1 MKLFSVFRKTLR
13 EMLREPLI
21 LALSLVFAPFFVLL
35 YYLFFPSGSTTYS
48 VMVLNQDMGAQTQN
62 GAALHAGQDVIAAMR
77 QVRYPNGSPMLI
89 VSVVM
94 DRADA
99 EARLRNRD
107 AAALVILPADF
118 SRTLQAIVAG
128 QTGLTTSVTLVGD
141 LTNPAYAV
149 TAIMSST
156 PLDAYVQAYTGI
168 RSPILLNEIPLGA
181 SAARTEFENYVPGLL
196 VFAVILLIFLAAMT
210 VAREVETGTLRRLQL
225 THMTSF
231 DLLGGISLALV
242 IVGAA
247 AVLLGFL
254 TAQLLG
260 FRSQGPLWVAILV
273 GMVTALSIIGAG
285 LVVACFARSV
295 SQAFVIANFPL
306 ALFMFFS
313 NAIFPL
319 PKVSLFSLGGHVIGL
334 YDFLPPTHA
343 VSALNKVLT
352 LGATLG
358 DITFELGALVVLSA
372 LYFGIGVWLFQ
383 RRHLRST

>member
-1 MKLFSVFRKTLR
+1 MKLLSVFRKTLR

-21 LALSLVFAPFFVLL
+21 LALSLAFAPFFVLL
-35 YYLFFPSGSTTYS
+35 YYLFFPSGSTTFGIL
-48 VMVLNQDMGAQTQN
+48 VLNQDSGAQLPG
-62 GAALHAGQDVIAAMR
+62 GAALHAGQDVINAMR
-77 QVRYPNGSPMLI
+77 QVSYPNGSPMLT
-89 VSVVM
+89 VNLVT

-99 EARLRNRD
+99 ELRLRNRD

-118 SRTLQAIVAG
+118 SRTLQAVVAG
-128 QTGLTTSVTLVGD
+128 QTGQTSSVTLVGD
-141 LTNPAYAV
+141 LTNPTYAV
-149 TAIMSST
+149 AAIMAST

-168 RSPILLNEIPLGA
+168 RSPIQLNEIALGA

-210 VAREVETGTLRRLQL
+210 VAREVEAGTLRRLQL
-225 THMTSF
+225 THMSSF
-231 DLLGGISLALV
+231 DLLGGISLAL
-242 IVGAA
+242 ILVGAV

-254 TAQLLG
+254 TAQALG

-313 NAIFPL
+313 SAIYPL
-319 PKVSLFSLGGHVIGL
+319 PKVPLFSLAGHTVGL

-343 VSALNKVLT
+343 VSALNKILT
-352 LGATLG
+352 LGATWS
-358 DITFELGALVVLSA
+358 DITYELGALCLLSL
-372 LYFGIGVWLFQ
+372 LYFGLGVWLFQ
-383 RRHLRST
+383 RRHLRHA